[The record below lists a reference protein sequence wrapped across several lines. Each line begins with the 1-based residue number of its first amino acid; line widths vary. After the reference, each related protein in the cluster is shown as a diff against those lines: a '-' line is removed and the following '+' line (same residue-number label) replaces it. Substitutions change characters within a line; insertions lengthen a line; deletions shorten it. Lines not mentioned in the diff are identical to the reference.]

1 MNWGAETIFEKCPPP
16 TPCLCRSKVLGGT
29 EKYFG
34 NCAKSVL
41 PCVCVGVGGWG
52 GIDPLALSLVGPMCF
67 GFEPLTIN
75 NPLAF
80 SMIIALYVKLDEGV
94 LASNPLEP
102 TVLWL
107 FEWLLH
113 LRRCFW
119 FEPLRANTP
128 WLFECLLH
136 FSHKYAKFTE
146 YVSFANLSKLSMQ
159 LCNGQCLQLYSCF
172 NPRCEILG
180 DKTLCSVSEF
190 TLGLPR

>member
-1 MNWGAETIFEKCPPP
+1 MSPPHPLFVPLEGIRRYREIFWK
-16 TPCLCRSKVLGGT
+16 LCQECFAL
-29 EKYFG
+29 
-34 NCAKSVL
+34 
-41 PCVCVGVGGWG
+41 CVCGCGWVGG
-52 GIDPLALSLVGPMCF
+52 GIDPLALSLVGPTCF

-94 LASNPLEP
+94 LASNPLES

-146 YVSFANLSKLSMQ
+146 YASFANLSKLSMQ

-190 TLGLPR
+190 TLGPPR